1 MHKKSTIFCN
11 ILNNKYTNNVKGGK
25 VMQDMSEIYSQYSKI
40 VYKYIFCLTKNEETA
55 EEITQDTFLVAVKNI
70 DKFKGECKI
79 STWLCQIAKYLWY
92 KELRKVKK
100 IKIEEL
106 EKFKESDLLIET
118 VEESVI
124 QKEEK
129 LELLKRLQKLDD
141 KTRNVMYL
149 RLFVNLN
156 YEEIGLVL
164 NKSANWARVTFFRGK
179 EKLKEEKL

>member
-1 MHKKSTIFCN
+1 
-11 ILNNKYTNNVKGGK
+11 
-25 VMQDMSEIYSQYSKI
+25 MQDMTEIYRKYSKI
-40 VYKYIFCLTKNEETA
+40 VYKYIFCLTKNEDTA
-55 EEITQDTFLVAVKNI
+55 EEITQDTFLVAVKNV

-100 IKIEEL
+100 IKFEEL
-106 EKFKESDLLIET
+106 EKLKESDIFIET
-118 VEESVI
+118 VEGNI
-124 QKEEK
+124 IRKEEK
-129 LELLKRLQKLDD
+129 IELLKKLQKLDE

-179 EKLKEEKL
+179 EKLKEENYE

>member
-1 MHKKSTIFCN
+1 M
-11 ILNNKYTNNVKGGK
+11 
-25 VMQDMSEIYSQYSKI
+25 
-40 VYKYIFCLTKNEETA
+40 
-55 EEITQDTFLVAVKNI
+55 AVKNI

-106 EKFKESDLLIET
+106 EKFKESDLPIET

>member
-1 MHKKSTIFCN
+1 M
-11 ILNNKYTNNVKGGK
+11 
-25 VMQDMSEIYSQYSKI
+25 
-40 VYKYIFCLTKNEETA
+40 
-55 EEITQDTFLVAVKNI
+55 AVKNI

-179 EKLKEEKL
+179 EKLKEENYEPRV

>member
-1 MHKKSTIFCN
+1 
-11 ILNNKYTNNVKGGK
+11 
-25 VMQDMSEIYSQYSKI
+25 MQDMSEIYSQYSKI
-40 VYKYIFCLTKNEETA
+40 VYNYIFCLTKNEETA

>member
-1 MHKKSTIFCN
+1 
-11 ILNNKYTNNVKGGK
+11 
-25 VMQDMSEIYSQYSKI
+25 MQDMTEIYRKYSKI
-40 VYKYIFCLTKNEETA
+40 VYKYIFCLTKNEDTA
-55 EEITQDTFLVAVKNI
+55 EEITQDTFLVAVKNV

-92 KELRKVKK
+92 KELRKVKR
-100 IKIEEL
+100 IKFEEL
-106 EKFKESDLLIET
+106 EKLKESDIFIET
-118 VEESVI
+118 VEGNI
-124 QKEEK
+124 IRKEEK
-129 LELLKRLQKLDD
+129 IELLKKLQKLDE

-179 EKLKEEKL
+179 EKLKEENYE

>member
-1 MHKKSTIFCN
+1 
-11 ILNNKYTNNVKGGK
+11 
-25 VMQDMSEIYSQYSKI
+25 MQDMTEIYIKYSKI
-40 VYKYIFCLTKNEETA
+40 VYKYIFCLTKNEDTA

-100 IKIEEL
+100 VKFEEL
-106 EKFKESDLLIET
+106 EKLKESDIFIET
-118 VEESVI
+118 VEENI
-124 QKEEK
+124 IRKEEK
-129 LELLKRLQKLDD
+129 IELLKKLQKLDE
-141 KTRNVMYL
+141 KTRNVMNL

-179 EKLKEEKL
+179 EKLKEENHE